1 MERRI
6 TPMIPQALGTLPMTE
21 LILTRDHAINKAQ
34 YDLTVMIRANRA
46 ERRRKRSDAS
56 KKGWAGR

>member
-1 MERRI
+1 
-6 TPMIPQALGTLPMTE
+6 MIDI

-34 YDLTVMIRANRA
+34 YDLTVMVRDNLS

-56 KKGWAGR
+56 KKGWASRG

>member
-1 MERRI
+1 
-6 TPMIPQALGTLPMTE
+6 MTE